1 MISLS
6 KRGAPPR
13 NEKSPKRQCYAP
25 EPSAQPSV
33 IPRFYTERDMQQAQA
48 QVRFEADV
56 EIARLQEL
64 YARNVAAMEEELRQ
78 LQHDWSIDDVTYIS

>member
-1 MISLS
+1 
-6 KRGAPPR
+6 
-13 NEKSPKRQCYAP
+13 
-25 EPSAQPSV
+25 
-33 IPRFYTERDMQQAQA
+33 MQQAQA